1 MNGRSVIG
9 QCQDFR
15 TYVFD
20 CDGVVLDSN
29 KIKTNAFYQAALP
42 FGENAAME
50 LVDYHVQN
58 GGISRYKKFDYFLNV
73 IVAGQD
79 GPSLDAML
87 EVYGATVRE
96 GLLTCQVAPGL
107 KDLRIATQTARWMI
121 VSGGDQTELRE
132 VFQLRGLDGFF
143 DAGIYGSPD
152 SKDQILRHQLQL
164 DTIRKP
170 AVFLG
175 DSRYDLEAS
184 TMAGLD
190 FIFIRNWSEASF
202 DLSEAKASVGSLQDL
217 LDRPEPN

>member
-1 MNGRSVIG
+1 MSSRSVIG
-9 QCQDFR
+9 QCRDFR

-29 KIKTNAFYQAALP
+29 KVKTDAFYKTALP
-42 FGENAAME
+42 YSEAAARQ
-50 LVDYHVQN
+50 LVDYHVRN

-79 GPSLDAML
+79 GPGLDTML
-87 EVYGATVRE
+87 ESYSEKVRE

-107 KDLRIATQTARWMI
+107 ECLRVATQAASWMI
-121 VSGGDQTELRE
+121 VSGSEQSELRE
-132 VFQLRGLDGFF
+132 VFRVRGLNDLF

-152 SKDQILRHQLQL
+152 SKDQILHCQLQH

-175 DSRYDLEAS
+175 DSRYDYEAS
-184 TMAGLD
+184 IRAGLD
-190 FIFIRNWSEASF
+190 FIFVSDWSEAAF
-202 DLSEAKASVGSLQDL
+202 DLSEALTSVGSLQDL
-217 LDRPEPN
+217 LDSSNPN